1 MQCGGRS
8 SPWTGGVR
16 GTPLPGT
23 RLSLLEWLG
32 QLKGDSGWGKGKG
45 SRTRGRANGVLE
57 ERALWGAGGGLE
69 ASLEHTSL
77 AQKGEVDGF
86 LQQMVLVNECRI
98 VTRIGPWGLTLVTSL
113 TGRSFV

>member
-1 MQCGGRS
+1 MQCGGRGS
-8 SPWTGGVR
+8 HWTGEVR

-23 RLSLLEWLG
+23 RLSLLEWLS

-57 ERALWGAGGGLE
+57 ERALWRVAGGLE

-77 AQKGEVDGF
+77 AQKGEEDGF
-86 LQQMVLVNECRI
+86 LQQVVLVNECRI
-98 VTRIGPWGLTLVTSL
+98 VTRIGPWGLILVTSL
-113 TGRSFV
+113 TGGSFV